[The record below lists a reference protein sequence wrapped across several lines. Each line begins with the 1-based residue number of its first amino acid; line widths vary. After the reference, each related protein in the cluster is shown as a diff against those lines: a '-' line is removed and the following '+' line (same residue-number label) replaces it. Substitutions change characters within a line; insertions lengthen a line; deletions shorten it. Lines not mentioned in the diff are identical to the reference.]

1 MSLQIELTCPPL
13 PDLDFQTVAETV
25 TEAVIREENC
35 PYECQ
40 IGLILTDDPSIRRLN
55 REYRQ
60 IDRATDVLSFPMQE
74 PDAFLDYALLEE
86 KQEDHFDPDTGELL
100 LGDIIISL
108 DRVTKQAEAY
118 GHSVKREYAFL
129 IAHSMLHLFGYDH
142 EDPDEAKKMEEKQRI
157 ILERLGIKR

>member
-13 PDLDFQTVAETV
+13 PDLDFQTV
-25 TEAVIREENC
+25 
-35 PYECQ
+35 
-40 IGLILTDDPSIRRLN
+40 LILTDDPSIRRLN